1 MWTMPLFEKGRSY
14 IQIEDDVQAE
24 AAFKQILQQFPQSA
38 VARKAGIQ
46 LGMLYFNRNDLD
58 QAIASYKKVISDYP
72 GSDEA
77 RVAVQDLKS
86 VYLDKND
93 IDAYADYVKGLG
105 GNVQFAAGEQDS
117 LTYLAAEKLY
127 FKGNLPE
134 AERSFRRYL
143 QSFEG
148 GGGLWVECPL
158 LFGYNLF
165 LQPRLQAGV
174 A

>member
-1 MWTMPLFEKGRSY
+1 MDDLIAQYPQSEYVDDALFEKGRSY

-86 VYLDKND
+86 VIWIKT
-93 IDAYADYVKGLG
+93 I
-105 GNVQFAAGEQDS
+105 
-117 LTYLAAEKLY
+117 
-127 FKGNLPE
+127 
-134 AERSFRRYL
+134 
-143 QSFEG
+143 
-148 GGGLWVECPL
+148 
-158 LFGYNLF
+158 
-165 LQPRLQAGV
+165 
-174 A
+174 